1 MVFNSYQF
9 LFFFLPA
16 FFALFVL
23 VRRYCKPDIALA
35 LIVSG
40 SVVFYAL
47 GDGGSLP
54 YLLAT
59 VVFSYGV
66 GWQICRTE
74 SETVR
79 RALLIGGLVVCILPL
94 VFCKYPA
101 SFAGLFGLGLDGWI
115 MPLAMSFVVFQ
126 QVIYLVEV
134 QGRREANLP
143 FLDYLAAVLFFP
155 KLISGPLASVTDVA
169 RQMRARFALPM
180 KVDDVSVGLTYFCF
194 GLFKKVV
201 IADQMRPGVD
211 AVFAG
216 ITDGHGV
223 PFLDAWVGL
232 VTFFVMLYFDFS
244 GYSDMAIGIARIC
257 GIALPFNFNSP
268 LKAVSLVDFWARW
281 HMTLMKF
288 LVAFIYNPIALWRT
302 RAAMAARRSKY
313 QMFAETAVLPA
324 FATML
329 VSGLWHGGG
338 WNFVIFGLAH
348 GAVLSINQ
356 AWRQFKMPRPPV
368 AVGWALTFLFV
379 LVTLVL
385 FRAPDPA
392 SALLYAK
399 SLAGLTDIMLP
410 APIARIASGW
420 FGLPVIAAPSGG
432 NFMYFV
438 GGSPAAAMALVAL
451 AAVLV
456 LPNSQQVIGDAKASG
471 WMSRLRW
478 SPNGGWAVA
487 TALLAAASL
496 TMLSQGYQK
505 FVYFGF

>member
-1 MVFNSYQF
+1 
-9 LFFFLPA
+9 
-16 FFALFVL
+16 
-23 VRRYCKPDIALA
+23 
-35 LIVSG
+35 
-40 SVVFYAL
+40 
-47 GDGGSLP
+47 
-54 YLLAT
+54 
-59 VVFSYGV
+59 
-66 GWQICRTE
+66 
-74 SETVR
+74 
-79 RALLIGGLVVCILPL
+79 LIGGLAACILPL
-94 VFCKYPA
+94 VFYKYPT
-101 SFAGLFGLGLDGWI
+101 SLAGILHLGLDGWI

-126 QVIYLVEV
+126 QVIYLVETHA
-134 QGRREANLP
+134 RREPVLP

-169 RQMRARFALPM
+169 RQMRVRFVAPM
-180 KVDDVSVGLTYFCF
+180 QAEDFSIGLTYFCF

-201 IADQMRPGVD
+201 IADQLRPGVD

-244 GYSDMAIGIARIC
+244 GYSDMAIGIARMC
-257 GIALPFNFNSP
+257 GIVLPFNFNSP

-302 RAAMAARRSKY
+302 RATMAARRGKY
-313 QMFAETAVLPA
+313 RMFAETAILPA

-329 VSGLWHGGG
+329 VSGVWHGGG

-356 AWRQFKMPRPPV
+356 AWRQFKLPRMPM

-379 LVTLVL
+379 LVSLVL
-385 FRAPDPA
+385 FRAPDPE
-392 SALLYAK
+392 SAWLYLK
-399 SLAGLTDIMLP
+399 SLAGFSDIMLP
-410 APIARIASGW
+410 AQFARIASYW

-438 GGSPAAAMALVAL
+438 GGGPAVAMTVAALVA
-451 AAVLV
+451 ALV
-456 LPNSQQVIGDAKASG
+456 LPNSQQIIGGATAPA
-471 WMSRLRW
+471 WMSRL
-478 SPNGGWAVA
+478 
-487 TALLAAASL
+487 
-496 TMLSQGYQK
+496 
-505 FVYFGF
+505 